1 MYSVYINEIAE
12 NDILTT
18 VQYISN
24 VLKVPMAANKL
35 LDEIEEKEKFLGDNP
50 YIYPI
55 VPDEILAKR
64 EIRFINIKNYM
75 MFYIV
80 NDNEQRVYV
89 IRFLYGHRD
98 WKNILEK
105 DIEK

>member
-12 NDILTT
+12 NDILAAA
-18 VQYISN
+18 QYIKN
-24 VLKVPMAANKL
+24 ILKAPMAANKL
-35 LDEIEEKEKFLGDNP
+35 LDEIGEKEKFLEDNP

-55 VPDEILAKR
+55 IPDEILAKR
-64 EIRFINIKNYM
+64 GIRFINAKNYM

-98 WKNILEK
+98 WKTILENN
-105 DIEK
+105 IEK